1 MDGVVLYRIQ
11 AYTPAGLIGCGLTKR
26 GKPEVKGRLT
36 LRIDRDVILAA
47 QRHAR
52 SVGVPLS
59 SLVEGLLRAVIGN
72 KQATFAARWRGTLEV
87 VERDEPRFQALKH
100 KYLT

>member
-1 MDGVVLYRIQ
+1 M
-11 AYTPAGLIGCGLTKR
+11 K
-26 GKPEVKGRLT
+26 GKLT
-36 LRIDRDVILAA
+36 LTIEQDVILAA
-47 QRHAR
+47 QERAR

-59 SLVEGLLRAVIGN
+59 SLVEGVLRAMIGN
-72 KQATFAARWRGTLEV
+72 KQATFADRWRGTLEV